1 MVGSTMKKYCYCQC
15 AKSFKDRF
23 FGMLGKKDL
32 NTPLFFPNCRSIHT
46 FFMPEPI
53 TLVWVD
59 QDFEIMKIEENV
71 PPNRIRFCP
80 KAFGVFEF
88 RSSEAVKEME
98 RGKTLFPHFHQDE
111 SGQALVEAAI
121 LLPLF
126 ILLVFGFLQLGLA
139 LSEKQKLAYTANY
152 ATQVGSLTNND
163 QKISG
168 AVEESFSP
176 TEISLSILT
185 HAAVTQNEISSS
197 ERRYN
202 DFLTVQLQKDFNLQI
217 PFLSLSAWT
226 LEAKSSARILCNN
239 PTFPYVCQ

>member
-1 MVGSTMKKYCYCQC
+1 MVSSTMKKHCHCRC
-15 AKSFKDRF
+15 AKSFNDRF
-23 FGMLGKKDL
+23 WGILKKRDL
-32 NTPLFFPNCRSIHT
+32 NTPLFFPHCQSVHT
-46 FFMPEPI
+46 FFIPEPI

-59 QDFEIMKIEENV
+59 QNFEIMKIEKSV
-71 PPNRIRFCP
+71 PPNRMRFCP

-88 RSSEAVKEME
+88 KRSDGIKELK
-98 RGKTLFPHFHQDE
+98 RGKTLFPRFHKDS

-121 LLPLF
+121 LFPLF

-168 AVEESFSP
+168 AVEESFLP
-176 TEISLSILT
+176 TDISLSVLN
-185 HAAVTQNEISSS
+185 HSAATQNEIPSSD
-197 ERRYN
+197 RRYN
-202 DFLTVQLQKDFNLQI
+202 DFLTVQLRKDFSLHV
-217 PFLSLSAWT
+217 PFLSLSVLP

-239 PTFPYVCQ
+239 STFPYVCE